1 MKTKEKHFLS
11 DQEKPYEKFIKHGAE
26 NMTDAE
32 LLAII
37 IRTGTKD
44 ADSLSIGQD
53 VLRLSDTRYGLLGLH
68 HISVEDL
75 MSIKGIG
82 QVKAIKIKCIAELSK
97 RISKASAQQS
107 LQIDNP
113 QTVADYYMED
123 LRHKENEWIM
133 LVMLDNKNRIIKD
146 EIISQGTVNASIL
159 SPREIFLMALRNK
172 AVYILI
178 LHNHPSGDPTPSKQD
193 IAITKRILEVANLMG
208 IPLIDHIIIGDR
220 KYMSFKEKGYL
231 KE

>member
-1 MKTKEKHFLS
+1 MNTKERNDLLNQ
-11 DQEKPYEKFIKHGAE
+11 DKPYEKFLKHGAE
-26 NMTDAE
+26 NMSDAE

-44 ADSLSIGQD
+44 ADSVSIGQD
-53 VLRLSDTRYGLLGLH
+53 VLKLSDSGYGLLGLH
-68 HISVEDL
+68 HITVEDL

-97 RISKASAQQS
+97 RLSKASAQLS

-113 QTVADYYMED
+113 KTVADYYMED

-159 SPREIFLMALRNK
+159 SPREIFLLALRNK

-193 IAITKRILEVANLMG
+193 IAITKRVLEVSNLVG

-220 KYMSFKEKGYL
+220 KYMSFKEKGYF